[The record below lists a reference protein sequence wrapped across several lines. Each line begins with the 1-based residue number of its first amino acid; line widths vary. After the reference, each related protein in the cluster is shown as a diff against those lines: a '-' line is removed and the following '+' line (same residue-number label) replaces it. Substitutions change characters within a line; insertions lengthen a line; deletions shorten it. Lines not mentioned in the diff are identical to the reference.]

1 MMNPARFLLWVLGI
15 AFTLGLADSF
25 ANLTLKMGE
34 AAISAHKHDQ
44 ISYSSYTN
52 LLWKQSSSRKKH

>member
-1 MMNPARFLLWVLGI
+1 MNPARFLLWVLGI

-25 ANLTLKMGE
+25 ASLTFKMGE
-34 AAISAHKHDQ
+34 AAISAHQHGQ

-52 LLWKQSSSRKKH
+52 LLWKKSRSGQKQ